1 MKEQV
6 KEITQ
11 APDRLEILKEI
22 ERLEREGKF
31 DVDPEKD
38 PPTIVLMPEN
48 VDYLNEK
55 SNSKFKSKVAYR
67 LAEKFL
73 DGLLKE
79 NKLIIKEINGI
90 ENLQKVETG
99 AIVTCNHFNPFDCF
113 TVEKVFRISG
123 QSKNKRLYKVIR
135 EGNYTNFPGFYGFLF
150 RHCDT
155 LPLSSNKRTMVEF
168 LNAVD
173 VILQRGD
180 FILIYPEQSLWWNYK
195 KPKPLKDG
203 AYKIAT
209 KNNVPVIP
217 IFITM
222 EDSNIIGDDG
232 FPVQEYTV
240 NIEEPIYPD
249 EQLSKK
255 ENINNMK
262 EKNFEV
268 WKDVYEEFYK
278 IPLEYTTIKEKVSE
292 TDAK

>member
-180 FILIYPEQSLWWNYK
+180 FILIYPEQSLWWNYR

-249 EQLSKK
+249 GQLSKK